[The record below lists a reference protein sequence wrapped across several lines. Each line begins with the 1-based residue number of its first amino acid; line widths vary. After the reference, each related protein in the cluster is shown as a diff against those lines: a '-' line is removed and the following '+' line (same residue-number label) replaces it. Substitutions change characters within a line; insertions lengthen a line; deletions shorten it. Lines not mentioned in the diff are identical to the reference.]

1 MKKLIFLIFSGFC
14 LSTAFQ
20 PVEASNS
27 KNRLTGSVVKGIVER
42 FVAIHYSQKPLDD
55 TISKE
60 IFKLY
65 LNRLDPGH
73 YYFLEKDIQE
83 FQRYETRLDD
93 MLRRGNIEFALD
105 VFSRFKTRLQ
115 QRLQQLEG
123 FLQQE
128 FDFSK
133 DGEWRIKRSEE
144 PYPKDLKAA
153 QEIWRLKIKFDL
165 LTLKLGGTELEEAKN
180 RMMKR
185 VRGLWKD
192 YSQYDDDDV
201 VSLFLNAMAN
211 AYDPHSAYMAA
222 QELKNFDISIKLSLD
237 GIGAVLRWEDGYT
250 VVNSVIPG
258 GAAARHGK
266 LRVEDRIIAVAQAD
280 EAFESVIDMRLND
293 VVQLIRGKRG
303 TTVRL
308 QVLRESEIGLDT
320 LKFSI
325 VRDKIVLKEGEAQS
339 HIFEP
344 SAGTKES
351 SNLPE
356 LKHRIG
362 VIKLP
367 SFYVDF
373 NDRRKNPNN
382 YKSSSRDVKKHL
394 QKFVDSKV
402 DGLILDL
409 RSNGGGG
416 LDEAITMAGLFIGR
430 NPVVVVRQS
439 GGRRVT
445 VHRSREK
452 TIFEN
457 PVLLMLNRYSASAS
471 EILAGALQDY
481 QRAVLVGD
489 RTTFGKGTVQNIVQL
504 PEGFGA
510 LKITIAQFYRVSGG
524 STQNKGVEANII
536 FPSVNNV
543 RDIGESV
550 LENALP
556 WRSIDSVSYSKVQN
570 LEKILGTLNERSNK
584 RVDDSE
590 FFINTKRDID
600 EYLNNIKPLQYTS
613 ILKMQED
620 HQRRLEEREKEMAS
634 AKPKDAAHADASNN
648 IPSDIS
654 VDGYLKESMVIL
666 EDFIELKNGKT
677 SKL

>member
-42 FVAIHYSQKPLDD
+42 FVAIHYSQKSLDD

-344 SAGTKES
+344 STGTKES

>member
-14 LSTAFQ
+14 LSTVFQ

-42 FVAIHYSQKPLDD
+42 FVAIHYSQKSLDD

-128 FDFSK
+128 FDFAK

>member
-14 LSTAFQ
+14 LSTVFQ

-27 KNRLTGSVVKGIVER
+27 NNRLTGSVVKGIVER
-42 FVAIHYSQKPLDD
+42 FVAIHYSQKSLDD

-344 SAGTKES
+344 STGTKES

-570 LEKILGTLNERSNK
+570 LEKILGTLNKRSNK

>member
-14 LSTAFQ
+14 LSTAFH
-20 PVEASNS
+20 PVEATNS

-394 QKFVDSKV
+394 QKFVDSNV

>member
-14 LSTAFQ
+14 LSTVFH
-20 PVEASNS
+20 PVEAANS

-344 SAGTKES
+344 STGTKES

>member
-1 MKKLIFLIFSGFC
+1 
-14 LSTAFQ
+14 
-20 PVEASNS
+20 
-27 KNRLTGSVVKGIVER
+27 
-42 FVAIHYSQKPLDD
+42 
-55 TISKE
+55 
-60 IFKLY
+60 
-65 LNRLDPGH
+65 
-73 YYFLEKDIQE
+73 
-83 FQRYETRLDD
+83 
-93 MLRRGNIEFALD
+93 
-105 VFSRFKTRLQ
+105 
-115 QRLQQLEG
+115 
-123 FLQQE
+123 
-128 FDFSK
+128 
-133 DGEWRIKRSEE
+133 
-144 PYPKDLKAA
+144 
-153 QEIWRLKIKFDL
+153 
-165 LTLKLGGTELEEAKN
+165 
-180 RMMKR
+180 
-185 VRGLWKD
+185 
-192 YSQYDDDDV
+192 
-201 VSLFLNAMAN
+201 
-211 AYDPHSAYMAA
+211 
-222 QELKNFDISIKLSLD
+222 
-237 GIGAVLRWEDGYT
+237 
-250 VVNSVIPG
+250 
-258 GAAARHGK
+258 
-266 LRVEDRIIAVAQAD
+266 
-280 EAFESVIDMRLND
+280 
-293 VVQLIRGKRG
+293 
-303 TTVRL
+303 
-308 QVLRESEIGLDT
+308 
-320 LKFSI
+320 
-325 VRDKIVLKEGEAQS
+325 
-339 HIFEP
+339 
-344 SAGTKES
+344 
-351 SNLPE
+351 
-356 LKHRIG
+356 
-362 VIKLP
+362 
-367 SFYVDF
+367 
-373 NDRRKNPNN
+373 
-382 YKSSSRDVKKHL
+382 

>member
-14 LSTAFQ
+14 LSTAFH

-394 QKFVDSKV
+394 QKFVDSNV

>member
-14 LSTAFQ
+14 LSTAFH

-42 FVAIHYSQKPLDD
+42 FVAIHYSQKSLDD

-344 SAGTKES
+344 STGTKES

>member
-42 FVAIHYSQKPLDD
+42 FFAIHYSQKPLDD

>member
-14 LSTAFQ
+14 LSTVFH

-27 KNRLTGSVVKGIVER
+27 NNRLTGSVVKGIVER

>member
-14 LSTAFQ
+14 LSTAFH
-20 PVEASNS
+20 PVEAANS

-42 FVAIHYSQKPLDD
+42 FVAIHYSQKSLDD

>member
-14 LSTAFQ
+14 LSSAFH

-27 KNRLTGSVVKGIVER
+27 NNRLTGSVVKGIVER
-42 FVAIHYSQKPLDD
+42 FVAIHYSQKSLDD

-344 SAGTKES
+344 STGTKES

>member
-14 LSTAFQ
+14 LSTLFH

-27 KNRLTGSVVKGIVER
+27 NNRLTGSVVKGIVER
-42 FVAIHYSQKPLDD
+42 FVAIHYSQKSLDD

-128 FDFSK
+128 FDFAK

-344 SAGTKES
+344 STGTKES

>member
-14 LSTAFQ
+14 LSSAFQ
-20 PVEASNS
+20 PVEATNS

-42 FVAIHYSQKPLDD
+42 FVAIHYSQKSLDD

-153 QEIWRLKIKFDL
+153 QGIWRLKIKFDL

-394 QKFVDSKV
+394 QKFVDSNV

>member
-14 LSTAFQ
+14 LSTVFH

-27 KNRLTGSVVKGIVER
+27 NNRLTGSVVKGIVER
-42 FVAIHYSQKPLDD
+42 FVAIHYSQKSLDD

>member
-14 LSTAFQ
+14 LSSAFH

-27 KNRLTGSVVKGIVER
+27 NNRLTGSVVKGIVER

>member
-14 LSTAFQ
+14 LSTVFH

-42 FVAIHYSQKPLDD
+42 FVAIHYSQKSLDD

-320 LKFSI
+320 LKFAI
-325 VRDKIVLKEGEAQS
+325 VRDKIVHKEGEAQS

>member
-1 MKKLIFLIFSGFC
+1 MSF
-14 LSTAFQ
+14 
-20 PVEASNS
+20 PASKPDCNS
-27 KNRLTGSVVKGIVER
+27 VCSSWR
-42 FVAIHYSQKPLDD
+42 
-55 TISKE
+55 
-60 IFKLY
+60 
-65 LNRLDPGH
+65 
-73 YYFLEKDIQE
+73 
-83 FQRYETRLDD
+83 
-93 MLRRGNIEFALD
+93 
-105 VFSRFKTRLQ
+105 
-115 QRLQQLEG
+115 G

-394 QKFVDSKV
+394 QKFVDSNV
-402 DGLILDL
+402 DGLIL
-409 RSNGGGG
+409 
-416 LDEAITMAGLFIGR
+416 
-430 NPVVVVRQS
+430 
-439 GGRRVT
+439 
-445 VHRSREK
+445 
-452 TIFEN
+452 
-457 PVLLMLNRYSASAS
+457 
-471 EILAGALQDY
+471 
-481 QRAVLVGD
+481 
-489 RTTFGKGTVQNIVQL
+489 
-504 PEGFGA
+504 
-510 LKITIAQFYRVSGG
+510 
-524 STQNKGVEANII
+524 
-536 FPSVNNV
+536 
-543 RDIGESV
+543 
-550 LENALP
+550 
-556 WRSIDSVSYSKVQN
+556 
-570 LEKILGTLNERSNK
+570 
-584 RVDDSE
+584 
-590 FFINTKRDID
+590 
-600 EYLNNIKPLQYTS
+600 
-613 ILKMQED
+613 
-620 HQRRLEEREKEMAS
+620 
-634 AKPKDAAHADASNN
+634 
-648 IPSDIS
+648 
-654 VDGYLKESMVIL
+654 
-666 EDFIELKNGKT
+666 
-677 SKL
+677 

>member
-14 LSTAFQ
+14 LSTVFH
-20 PVEASNS
+20 PIEATNS

-570 LEKILGTLNERSNK
+570 LEKILGTLNKRSNK

>member
-14 LSTAFQ
+14 LSTVFH

-42 FVAIHYSQKPLDD
+42 FVAIHYSQKSLDD

-344 SAGTKES
+344 STGTKES

>member
-14 LSTAFQ
+14 LSSAFH

-320 LKFSI
+320 LKFAI
-325 VRDKIVLKEGEAQS
+325 VRDKIVHKEGEAQS

>member
-14 LSTAFQ
+14 LSTVFH

-27 KNRLTGSVVKGIVER
+27 NNRLTGSVVKGIVER

-344 SAGTKES
+344 STGTKES

>member
-1 MKKLIFLIFSGFC
+1 M
-14 LSTAFQ
+14 
-20 PVEASNS
+20 
-27 KNRLTGSVVKGIVER
+27 ER
-42 FVAIHYSQKPLDD
+42 FVAIHYSQKSLDD

-128 FDFSK
+128 FDFAK

-344 SAGTKES
+344 STGTKES

>member
-344 SAGTKES
+344 STGTKES

>member
-14 LSTAFQ
+14 LSSAFQ
-20 PVEASNS
+20 PVEATNS

>member
-14 LSTAFQ
+14 LSTAFH
-20 PVEASNS
+20 PVEAANS

-128 FDFSK
+128 FDFAK

-344 SAGTKES
+344 STGTKES

>member
-14 LSTAFQ
+14 LSTVFH

-402 DGLILDL
+402 DGLIIDL

>member
-14 LSTAFQ
+14 LSTVFQ

-42 FVAIHYSQKPLDD
+42 FVAIHYSQKSLDD

-394 QKFVDSKV
+394 QKFVDSNV

>member
-14 LSTAFQ
+14 LSTVFH

-42 FVAIHYSQKPLDD
+42 FVAIHYSQKSLDD

-128 FDFSK
+128 FDFAK

-556 WRSIDSVSYSKVQN
+556 WRSINSVSYSKVQN

>member
-14 LSTAFQ
+14 LSTVFQ

-27 KNRLTGSVVKGIVER
+27 NNRLTGSVVKGIVER
-42 FVAIHYSQKPLDD
+42 FVAIHYSQKSLDD

-394 QKFVDSKV
+394 QKFVDSNV

>member
-14 LSTAFQ
+14 LSTLFH

>member
-14 LSTAFQ
+14 LSTVFQ

-27 KNRLTGSVVKGIVER
+27 NNRLTGSVVKGIVER

-351 SNLPE
+351 SNLPA